1 MPLGGLQRH
10 FFCSLRFF
18 CFPLLYEVQLNMTDS
33 EPDNVVVAYPE
44 QENVDIRAPLVQT
57 FCDYCR
63 SVKPAG
69 DYADRADF
77 DPFTLRPWLG
87 YIMIL
92 EHLPAEDDFRY
103 RMFGTYI
110 AAQTGFDMT
119 GQRVSDFSVAYGN
132 AFGAFVKRMYSES
145 VARKTIIYAEHT
157 RIYSRVD
164 CDWHRV
170 LCPVRASDTIQIIVC
185 NYPVARQRPLGDDI

>member
-1 MPLGGLQRH
+1 MA
-10 FFCSLRFF
+10 FI
-18 CFPLLYEVQLNMTDS
+18 LLEAIFLFLFEVHLKMTDS
-33 EPDNVVVAYPE
+33 EPGNVVVAYPE
-44 QENVDIRAPLVQT
+44 QEDVEIRHPLVRA

-63 SVKPAG
+63 SVKPVG

-92 EHLPAEDDFRY
+92 EYLSTEGDFRY
-103 RMFGTYI
+103 RMYGTLV

-119 GQRVSDFSVAYGN
+119 GRLVSDFDS
-132 AFGAFVKRMYSES
+132 AFGAFFKLTYSES
-145 VARKTIIYAEHT
+145 VARKTMVYAEHT
-157 RIYSRVD
+157 RGHACFD

-170 LCPVRASDTIQIIVC
+170 ICPVRAENSIQVVVC
-185 NYPVARQRPLGDDI
+185 NCPVARRKPYVDGT